1 MSSKF
6 DGLVLPTLPLEKQ
19 QDKFTLDMH
28 LFFQNLLRSLKEY
41 ADAQEPVYFKR
52 VALGDDETWDNKRSG
67 IYIISGA
74 SGTIY
79 AIANAIV
86 GGAIT
91 FFDDSGNW
99 DDADTNAKYCLY
111 DNTTGIRLKNRIG
124 SAKEFMVMIISND

>member
-19 QDKFTLDMH
+19 QDNFTLDMH
-28 LFFQNLLRSLKEY
+28 VFLQNLLRVLKEY
-41 ADAQEPVYFKR
+41 ADAQEPIYFKR
-52 VALGDDETWDNKRSG
+52 IGLGDDETWDNKRSG
-67 IYIISGA
+67 LYIISGA

-79 AIANAIV
+79 IIANAIV

-91 FFDDSGNW
+91 VLQSDGNW
-99 DDADTNAKYCLY
+99 ATSDLDAKYCLY

-124 SAKEFMVMIISND
+124 STKEFMVMIISND

>member
-6 DGLVLPTLPLEKQ
+6 DGLILPTLPLEKE
-19 QDKFTLDMH
+19 QDRFTLDMH
-28 LFFQNLLRSLKEY
+28 LFFQNLLRVLKEY
-41 ADAQEPVYFKR
+41 AEGKQTIYYER
-52 VALGDDETWDNKRSG
+52 VGLGDDETWDNKRSG
-67 IYIISGA
+67 LYIISGA

-79 AIANAIV
+79 VIANAIV

-91 FFDDSGNW
+91 VLESDGNW
-99 DDADTNAKYCLY
+99 ATTDIDVKYCLY